1 MPGSRLTQ
9 PGLRQNPLVLPG
21 YVRFDPRSQPG
32 RGRFALAAM
41 LGRRQLVI
49 SPGQADALGSQR
61 VVLVRGSRHATSQDH
76 RHRLRRRRRRRYWFL
91 YRPLDR
97 FPPSSGTPTPSDRSA
112 AVPDAHRATAWPW
125 AQPATF
131 DHQPVG
137 RPVTGRPL
145 RRLGACGL
153 GPGQRR
159 RCRPHLVH
167 RPAAQHLGQEL
178 HGPGH
183 PRSAAARRPGT
194 AGDSAIRA
202 RRPSWVPGGPTARPG
217 GALCLQ

>member
-76 RHRLRRRRRRRYWFL
+76 RHHRVRRRRRRYRFL
-91 YRPLDR
+91 PRPLDH
-97 FPPSSGTPTPSDRSA
+97 FPPSSDTSTPRDRPA
-112 AVPDAHRATAWPW
+112 AVPAAHHQARTRHAA
-125 AQPATF
+125 F
-131 DHQPVG
+131 DHPLVG
-137 RPVTGRPL
+137 WPADDRTL
-145 RRLGACGL
+145 HRLGGCGH

-159 RCRPHLVH
+159 RCRPPLVP
-167 RPAAQHLGQEL
+167 RPAA
-178 HGPGH
+178 
-183 PRSAAARRPGT
+183 
-194 AGDSAIRA
+194 
-202 RRPSWVPGGPTARPG
+202 
-217 GALCLQ
+217 